1 MIENPQVRTMGMLC
15 HLLALCGIVIPF
27 GNIIGPLIIWL
38 VKKEED
44 PFIDECGKESLNFQ
58 ITLTIASII
67 SGALTCIV
75 VGFSLLPVVIIG
87 GIVFVIIASVKTNQG
102 EMYRY
107 PLNIRIIK

>member
-15 HLLALCGIVIPF
+15 HLLALFSGF
-27 GNIIGPLIIWL
+27 IGPLVIWL

-58 ITLTIASII
+58 ITVMIALFICLVLWCVLI
-67 SGALTCIV
+67 GL
-75 VGFSLLPVVIIG
+75 FLLPVVLIG
-87 GIVFVIIASVKTNQG
+87 DFVFVIIASVKTNQG